1 MIKKFSL
8 SNPLAPSFPQAMA
21 APSTFMF
28 QLPGELEKESKAKKG
43 ITKLMLLHICA
54 DIDYKGSSNSNI
66 LFAIPSNGMEVV
78 LNQLVNH
85 ALINQ
90 LLLLT

>member
-43 ITKLMLLHICA
+43 ITKLMLLHICT
-54 DIDYKGSSNSNI
+54 DNDYKGSSISNI
-66 LFAIPSNGMEVV
+66 SFATPSNG
-78 LNQLVNH
+78 
-85 ALINQ
+85 IRGSGS
-90 LLLLT
+90 